1 MYERDGAT
9 LRGPSPSGSS
19 LAPLSAPIE
28 LAATVDEEAKQGW
41 AVPRVGFIM
50 GMPGSVMEA
59 GEAKVPGGYS
69 EMTYSLPRWEWIDRT
84 RMQIIASDNGIDY
97 DTSIGNRMHVPIWY
111 RLF

>member
-1 MYERDGAT
+1 MYERDGST
-9 LRGPSPSGSS
+9 LRGSSASGSS
-19 LAPLSAPIE
+19 LAPLSAPVE
-28 LAATVDEEAKQGW
+28 LAATVVEEAEKGW

-69 EMTYSLPRWEWIDRT
+69 ETTYSLPRWEWIDRT
-84 RMQIIASDNGIDY
+84 RQQIIASDKGSDY
-97 DTSIGNRMHVPIWY
+97 DTSIGRRMHVPIRC